1 MNIRLQIHSVMT
13 SWGPVVIEVKGQ
25 RVERCSLPFLK
36 DEPQAPFKIEAVDD
50 ACSAHY
56 MSELFSGK
64 EASFP
69 QLELPGGTLFQQRV
83 WKAIQSV
90 PWGKTLSYAAL
101 AERIGS
107 PRAVRA
113 VANACGKN
121 PLPLFIPCHRIIGSN
136 GALGGFSAG
145 IAWKKLLLELED
157 ISFY

>member
-1 MNIRLQIHSVMT
+1 MNIRLQIHSVKT

-36 DEPQAPFKIEAVDD
+36 DAPKTPFKIESVDD

-56 MSELFSGK
+56 VSELLSGRN
-64 EASFP
+64 AP
-69 QLELPGGTLFQQRV
+69 LPPICLPESTPFQQRV

-90 PWGKTLSYAAL
+90 SWGKTLSYTAL

-107 PRAVRA
+107 PRAIRA
-113 VANACGKN
+113 LANACGKN

-145 IAWKKLLLELED
+145 IAWKKLLLKMEG
-157 ISFY
+157 ISSY

>member
-1 MNIRLQIHSVMT
+1 MNIRLQIHLVKT
-13 SWGPVVIEVKGQ
+13 SWGSVVIEVKGQ

-36 DEPQAPFKIEAVDD
+36 DAPKTPFKIESVDN

-56 MSELFSGK
+56 VSELFSGK

-69 QLELPGGTLFQQRV
+69 QLELPRGTLFQHRV
-83 WKAIQSV
+83 WRGIQSV

-113 VANACGKN
+113 LANACGKN

-145 IAWKKLLLELED
+145 IAWKKLLLKMEG
-157 ISFY
+157 ISSY